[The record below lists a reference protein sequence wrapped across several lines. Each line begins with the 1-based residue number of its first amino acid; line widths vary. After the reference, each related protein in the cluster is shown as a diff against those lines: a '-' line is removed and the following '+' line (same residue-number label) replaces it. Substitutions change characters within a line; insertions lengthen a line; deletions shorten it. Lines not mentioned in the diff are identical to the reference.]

1 MEYCQQNLP
10 TSACISMNIM
20 AYAPAVI
27 YLISQ
32 ILITKKKSFIFQMK
46 SKQEYEENP
55 QIIERSSFNKMV
67 KQILTLINCMV
78 CCVFVAIY
86 VQEPTISI
94 IVLAFYSIQIAIYIL
109 CVFLMGA
116 EYKRQGKTSKI
127 LIFNYF
133 LNFLLQAG
141 VGVLFQLE
149 HSIDTHCFGLLI
161 ILQVTS
167 LISILSLVFMR
178 NDFTKDAIQLQ
189 INILKQ
195 VENRQQ
201 IITNNLL
208 EQPVD
213 QESISIKSQ
222 KISFQNITTTSIN
235 SKQQNSDSHS
245 FKDFSMADH
254 SNNSQNDQVSIKRL
268 TSTLNTSTRSDGQDI
283 RDIQNN
289 RCTPSFNQNVN
300 YSTPSNQ
307 EEEPKTYLYAY
318 RDIKVIGYKTK
329 NQHMQFVIEYFHG
342 IKKLRTYRTHRDF
355 NHLNKKMSEELFRS
369 SLSLPLLPQRIQ
381 KTGTLDKNFLND
393 KVVKYNRFLNYIE
406 YNKIESKEFANF
418 LLPITELA
426 VYAPPSEKK
435 EDDSE
440 SFVSNQSPPENLSRT
455 DSIKNDERT
464 QNANMSVSPSQ
475 FSRQRVS
482 SDASFR
488 GKSNTIYII
497 NEEKVDSLQAS
508 KESQSQQKEI
518 SSAAQEKQS
527 LIVQNNIEDFAK
539 KEVGKESK
547 ESTLSNSTQ
556 ASLQTQRLRSST
568 IKNNSSK
575 SQDKGAVDQSGKRKA
590 HEESL
595 FTQSEQASFDSGY
608 GNEERQGSTHSDGQ
622 EYGSILQNNVSKQRT
637 SLRGNTFLCSSLIE
651 NQPKNKN
658 KNPETDQTFSFSEL
672 NESAENIFKK
682 QNTAVSDELRIIIN
696 QHKEING
703 KTFYEI
709 LFFKNGKQFHNIDK
723 RYNDFKEFHLT
734 MKSQL
739 KKSNQVNLLPQLPY
753 KPKNSQNLV
762 DFRKQHLAMYLTE
775 LKNIPVISN
784 SELFQTFT
792 EIEGK

>member
-10 TSACISMNIM
+10 TSACISMNVM

-27 YLISQ
+27 YLISS

-46 SKQEYEENP
+46 SKQEYEENLS
-55 QIIERSSFNKMV
+55 IIERSSFTRMV

-78 CCVFVAIY
+78 CCVFIAIY

-94 IVLAFYSIQIAIYIL
+94 IVLAFYSIQTAIYIL
-109 CVFLMGA
+109 CVFLMSA

-127 LIFNYF
+127 LILNYA
-133 LNFLLQAG
+133 LNFLFQAG

-167 LISILSLVFMR
+167 FISILSLVFLR
-178 NDFTKDAIQLQ
+178 NDFTKEAIQIQ
-189 INILKQ
+189 INIMKQ

-222 KISFQNITTTSIN
+222 KVATQNITATSIN
-235 SKQQNSDSHS
+235 SKQQFSDTHS
-245 FKDFSMADH
+245 FKDLNIADN
-254 SNNSQNDQVSIKRL
+254 SNSSQYDQVSMKRQ
-268 TSTLNTSTRSDGQDI
+268 TSALNTSTRSDGQDI
-283 RDIQNN
+283 RDILNA
-289 RCTPSFNQNVN
+289 RCTPSFSQHVN
-300 YSTPSNQ
+300 YSTFSNQ

-318 RDIKVIGYKTK
+318 RDIKVVGYKAK
-329 NQHMQFVIEYFHG
+329 NQHMQFVIEYFRG

-355 NHLNKKMSEELFRS
+355 KHLNKKMSEELFRS

-381 KTGTLDKNFLND
+381 KTGTLDKNFMND

-406 YNKIESKEFANF
+406 YNKIESKEFTNF

-426 VYAPPSEKK
+426 VYAPPSEKR
-435 EDDSE
+435 EEDSE
-440 SFVSNQSPPENLSRT
+440 SFISNQSPPENMSRT
-455 DSIKNDERT
+455 DSIKNDEKT
-464 QNANMSVSPSQ
+464 QNTNMPVSPSQ

-497 NEEKVDSLQAS
+497 NEDKADSLQAS
-508 KESQSQQKEI
+508 KESETQQKEV
-518 SSAAQEKQS
+518 SSSIQEKQFL
-527 LIVQNNIEDFAK
+527 LIENNIEDFAK

-568 IKNNSSK
+568 IQNNSNK
-575 SQDKGAVDQSGKRKA
+575 SQDKCVAEQSGQRKA

-608 GNEERQGSTHSDGQ
+608 DQEERQGSTHSDGQ
-622 EYGSILQNNVSKQRT
+622 EYGSILQNNTSKQRI
-637 SLRGNTFLCSSLIE
+637 SLRGNTLLSNSQIE
-651 NQPKNKN
+651 TQPKSKN
-658 KNPETDQTFSFSEL
+658 TNAQRDEAFSFSQQ
-672 NESAENIFKK
+672 NESAENVFKK
-682 QNTAVSDELRIIIN
+682 QNTGVSDELKIIIN

-709 LFFKNGKQFHNIDK
+709 LFFKNGKQLHNIDK

-739 KKSNQVNLLPQLPY
+739 KKSNLVNLLPQLPY

-762 DFRKQHLAMYLTE
+762 DFRKQNLAKYLTE

-784 SELFQTFT
+784 SELFQNFT
-792 EIEGK
+792 EISI

>member
-20 AYAPAVI
+20 AYVPAVI
-27 YLISQ
+27 YLISS
-32 ILITKKKSFIFQMK
+32 ILIAKKKSFIFQMK

-55 QIIERSSFNKMV
+55 LIIERSSFNRMV

-78 CCVFVAIY
+78 CCVFIAIY
-86 VQEPTISI
+86 VQEPTVSI

-109 CVFLMGA
+109 CVFLMSA
-116 EYKRQGKTSKI
+116 EYKRQGKTSRI
-127 LIFNYF
+127 LVFNYF
-133 LNFLLQAG
+133 INFLLQAG

-161 ILQVTS
+161 ILQVAS
-167 LISILSLVFMR
+167 LISILSLVFLR
-178 NDFTKDAIQLQ
+178 IDFTKDAIQLQ
-189 INILKQ
+189 ANILKQ
-195 VENRQQ
+195 IENRQQ

-213 QESISIKSQ
+213 QESISINSQ
-222 KISFQNITTTSIN
+222 KVTTQNITSTSIH
-235 SKQQNSDSHS
+235 SKQQNSDTHS

-254 SNNSQNDQVSIKRL
+254 NNNSQNDQVSMKRL

-283 RDIQNN
+283 RDILNN
-289 RCTPSFNQNVN
+289 RCTPSFTQNVN
-300 YSTPSNQ
+300 NTSIINQ

-318 RDIKVIGYKTK
+318 KDIKVVGYKTK
-329 NQHMQFVIEYFHG
+329 NQHMQFVIEYFRG

-355 NHLNKKMSEELFRS
+355 KHLNKKMSEELFRS
-369 SLSLPLLPQRIQ
+369 SLSLPLLPQRIH
-381 KTGTLDKNFLND
+381 KTATLDKNFLND
-393 KVVKYNRFLNYIE
+393 KIVKYNRFLNYIE
-406 YNKIESKEFANF
+406 FNKIESKEFTNF

-426 VYAPPSEKK
+426 TYAPPSEKK

-440 SFVSNQSPPENLSRT
+440 SFVSNQSPPENMSRT
-455 DSIKNDERT
+455 DSIKNDEKA
-464 QNANMSVSPSQ
+464 QNTNMPVSPSQ

-497 NEEKVDSLQAS
+497 DDKMDSLQAS
-508 KESQSQQKEI
+508 KESQTQQKEI
-518 SSAAQEKQS
+518 QSATQEKQS
-527 LIVQNNIEDFAK
+527 LMIAEISIDEFAK

-568 IKNNSSK
+568 IQNNNSK
-575 SQDKGAVDQSGKRKA
+575 SEDKGVADQPGKRKV

-608 GNEERQGSTHSDGQ
+608 GNDERQGSTHSDGQ
-622 EYGSILQNNVSKQRT
+622 EYGSSLQNNVSKQRT
-637 SLRGNTFLCSSLIE
+637 SLRGNTILTSSLIE

-658 KNPETDQTFSFSEL
+658 KNDQTFSFSQQ
-672 NESAENIFKK
+672 NESAENVFKK
-682 QNTAVSDELRIIIN
+682 QNTAVSDELKIIIN

-709 LFFKNGKQFHNIDK
+709 LFFKNGKQLHNVDK

-762 DFRKQHLAMYLTE
+762 DFRKQYLARYLTE

-792 EIEGK
+792 EISI